1 MVISIEVHGII
12 ILNIKE
18 PLEPQRRTVERYA
31 SEKGLKAIVCKM
43 NGECFRSLTIWTDQT
58 VSPNSP
64 QEQMHQEVP
73 KNLRVPSI
81 DLQAA
86 LATVNESVHQA
97 TIKKQAAQIVQNGH
111 LLRVLEG
118 QSHSPDLNP
127 VVML

>member
-1 MVISIEVHGII
+1 
-12 ILNIKE
+12 
-18 PLEPQRRTVERYA
+18 
-31 SEKGLKAIVCKM
+31 
-43 NGECFRSLTIWTDQT
+43 
-58 VSPNSP
+58 
-64 QEQMHQEVP
+64 MHQEVP

-86 LATVNESVHQA
+86 LVTVNESVHQA

-127 VVML
+127 VVMLWGACNVYVYVYVYSFFFSQKTILLSKSNFFFFF